1 MSPFFCT
8 RKSIPQPVRC
18 KSKPL
23 DGTPQCAFHRFC
35 LAATRLPH
43 TPKKTSSYRGCGSP
57 ETGYRYPSRESRLPT
72 PSAMAVS
79 CMGRSRSIERQT
91 SCPSSCPALRVRP
104 FRLSPRYPSSPPSP
118 PAAYGGGTAGFDV
131 FRGGLGRVGNDGMEG
146 GPLPPLRRP
155 VEGAQGLEQAMT
167 RHAGGCDRT
176 GGCRRIHAKRRAR
189 SHLACFLAVMPSCP
203 ILR

>member
-1 MSPFFCT
+1 MALLNAPSTVFA
-8 RKSIPQPVRC
+8 SPQPACRI
-18 KSKPL
+18 
-23 DGTPQCAFHRFC
+23 
-35 LAATRLPH
+35 
-43 TPKKTSSYRGCGSP
+43 TPKKTSSYRGCGP
-57 ETGYRYPSRESRLPT
+57 FAT

-104 FRLSPRYPSSPPSP
+104 FRLSPRYPSSPPCP

-131 FRGGLGRVGNDGMEG
+131 FRGGLGRGGNDGREG

-155 VEGAQGLEQAMT
+155 VEGAQGLEQAMPH
-167 RHAGGCDRT
+167 RAGGCDRT

>member
-43 TPKKTSSYRGCGSP
+43 SPPRRHLLIGGLWGLKNRIPFKGKPFAHPIRYGCFLHGAISSDRHPVHPPAHPYGFARFA
-57 ETGYRYPSRESRLPT
+57 YPR
-72 PSAMAVS
+72 A
-79 CMGRSRSIERQT
+79 
-91 SCPSSCPALRVRP
+91 VRP
-104 FRLSPRYPSSPPSP
+104 PRHVPRQRM
-118 PAAYGGGTAGFDV
+118 GGGTAGMFCP
-131 FRGGLGRVGNDGMEG
+131 RRAGGEMTEG
-146 GPLPPLRRP
+146 KAAPPSPLRRP
-155 VEGAQGLEQAMT
+155 AEGVQGLEQAMA
-167 RHAGGCDRT
+167 RHAGDCDRA

>member
-43 TPKKTSSYRGCGSP
+43 
-57 ETGYRYPSRESRLPT
+57 
-72 PSAMAVS
+72 
-79 CMGRSRSIERQT
+79 
-91 SCPSSCPALRVRP
+91 
-104 FRLSPRYPSSPPSP
+104 SPPRRHLLIGGLWGLKNRIPFKGKPFAHPIRYGCFLHGAIPFDRATAVQP
-118 PAAYGGGTAGFDV
+118 PAQPYGFARFAYPRATRPPRHVPRQRMGGGTAGFDV
-131 FRGGLGRVGNDGMEG
+131 FRGGLGRVGNDGREG

-167 RHAGGCDRT
+167 RHAGDCDRA